1 MKNNSQKD
9 LYITYVINRRV
20 IYNIL
25 ILVCIYIFVSCVDTE
40 TYRLSVMN
48 FEECKSITI
57 ESLEKKKKYVIR
69 NENDRRKVLN
79 LLHRKSVFELCK
91 IPPKIIITIECE
103 SRNEKF
109 IICGRYIKDH
119 YGTTFKYDIDV
130 ETELYKI
137 VFNE

>member
-57 ESLEKKKKYVIR
+57 ESLEKKK
-69 NENDRRKVLN
+69 NM
-79 LLHRKSVFELCK
+79 S
-91 IPPKIIITIECE
+91 
-103 SRNEKF
+103 
-109 IICGRYIKDH
+109 
-119 YGTTFKYDIDV
+119 
-130 ETELYKI
+130 
-137 VFNE
+137 